1 MKDALPLVAG
11 HPTASIMAPILMLL
25 SPRAKAWVKIVR
37 HGYWIAIKNV
47 YVTIKIAHFFKKPL
61 QLSQMV
67 TYYL

>member
-1 MKDALPLVAG
+1 MKNAPPPVAG
-11 HPTASIMAPILMLL
+11 RPTVSITAPILMLL
-25 SPRAKAWVKIVR
+25 LPRAKAWVKIVR

-47 YVTIKIAHFFKKPL
+47 YVTMKIAHFFKKPL